1 MYLEKSS
8 DIYEYLHEDVQ
19 FFLKS
24 AARFKILLSL
34 LESPRSLEEI
44 RNSSGVSMP
53 AVYSNIRLLLEEG
66 LVKGLAVF
74 TAYHMKQPFK
84 YFPP

>member
-44 RNSSGVSMP
+44 RNSSESACLQSTATSG
-53 AVYSNIRLLLEEG
+53 YSWRRAL
-66 LVKGLAVF
+66 
-74 TAYHMKQPFK
+74 
-84 YFPP
+84 

>member
-1 MYLEKSS
+1 
-8 DIYEYLHEDVQ
+8 
-19 FFLKS
+19 
-24 AARFKILLSL
+24 
-34 LESPRSLEEI
+34 
-44 RNSSGVSMP
+44 MP